1 MLFRSLLLEPGT
13 DVTGLL
19 GITKYEPQI
28 PACLS
33 GLAKGAFPSHS
44 IKTDEERVQNLVD
57 LYEEYRTRYTWIATE
72 KLDGSSTTYSIVNDE
87 FGVSSRN
94 FEFNE
99 TKDNTFWKVARAL
112 DAERKM
118 RKYMADHGL
127 NALTL
132 QGELI
137 GEGVQKN
144 KYKIK
149 GQTVRFFRVFD
160 PTTYSFFPYHQAI
173 EAIAEMELE
182 FVPVIEDDMTLPDT
196 VEEIILFADGRSAL
210 YETARE
216 GVVFVAD
223 QLIDKSADLSRY
235 QGRLSFKVISNKFI
249 LKHEE

>member
-1 MLFRSLLLEPGT
+1 MKQLIELSEGT

-19 GITKYEPQI
+19 GITKWEPQI
-28 PACLS
+28 PACLA

-57 LYEEYRTRYTWIATE
+57 IYEEYRTRYTWIATE

-94 FEFNE
+94 LELKE
-99 TKDNTFWKVARAL
+99 TEDNTFWKVARAL
-112 DAERKM
+112 DVEEKM
-118 RKYMADHGL
+118 RKYMTDHGL

-132 QGELI
+132 QGELL
-137 GEGVQKN
+137 GEGIQKN
-144 KYKIK
+144 KYHLK
-149 GQTVRFFRVFD
+149 GHTVRFFRVFD
-160 PTTYSFFPYHQAI
+160 PTAYSFFPYHQAI
-173 EAIAEMELE
+173 KAIAEMGLD
-182 FVPVIEDDMTLPDT
+182 FVPVIETDMTLPDT
-196 VEEIILFADGRSAL
+196 VEEIIRYADGRSAL